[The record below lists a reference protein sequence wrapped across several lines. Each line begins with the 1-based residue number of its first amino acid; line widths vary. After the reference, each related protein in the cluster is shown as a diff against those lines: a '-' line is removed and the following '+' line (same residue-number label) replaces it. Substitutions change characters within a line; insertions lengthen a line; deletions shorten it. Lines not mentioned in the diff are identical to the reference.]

1 MSNIYSKQGQEGKKQ
16 YATFNVLKI
25 RTSGELAARSKH
37 NSRDQNLA
45 NLPSSIDL
53 SKIHLNTNGGGDV
66 HLDITNRIAEINKIR
81 KEAGARS
88 MRKNTVPAVEL
99 VLGASAEWF
108 EEATEEQIDYWRI
121 RNIEWAEEHYKDKGK
136 LMRWDFH
143 KDETGA
149 PHLHLIFMP
158 EVMKVDKLTGKNLPV
173 LSAFEFQ
180 GNKAKMNADR
190 SSQAEAMEELGLSRG
205 TNNYLNQKQYE
216 VEVEDYQVKL
226 KEYEKL
232 CERFIDDARISG
244 LPVSSFLP
252 GVKEPVKPVSPIV
265 KKYDKKTKTLSKR
278 AQEYADFQETMTGAD
293 NALKEEMWK
302 RPKFRTLMVKLDIFP
317 ESYVPKKKKAGRKKN
332 TGMIRH

>member
-1 MSNIYSKQGQEGKKQ
+1 MSNKYRQEGQEGKKQ

-45 NLPSSIDL
+45 NLPSSIDASL
-53 SKIHLNTNGGGDV
+53 IHLNETGGGNP
-66 HLDITNRIAEINKIR
+66 HIDITNRIQEINEIR
-81 KEAGARS
+81 KAAGAKKMRS
-88 MRKNTVPAVEL
+88 NSVPAVEL
-99 VLGASAEWF
+99 VLGASPEWF
-108 EEATEEQIDYWRI
+108 ENADKDQIDYWRMK
-121 RNIEWAEEHYKDKGK
+121 NIEWAEEHYKDKGK

-149 PHLHLIFMP
+149 PHLHLIFIP
-158 EVMKVDKLTGKNLPV
+158 ETMKVDKISGKSVPT
-173 LSAFEFQ
+173 LSARDFQ

-216 VEVEDYQVKL
+216 VEIEAFNAKYANSIKTCEEL
-226 KEYEKL
+226 KIPLSEM
-232 CERFIDDARISG
+232 
-244 LPVSSFLP
+244 
-252 GVKEPVKPVSPIV
+252 VKEPRPVSPVV

-278 AQEYADFQETMTGAD
+278 AQEYDDFRETMNDAD

-302 RPKFRTLMVKLDIFP
+302 RPKFRTLMVKLKIFP
-317 ESYVPKKKKAGRKKN
+317 DSYTPKKKTGRTRN
-332 TGMIRH
+332 TGMNR